1 MDVVCWDTLSLF
13 AEDPPTRRHA
23 VQREMVFRSFLV
35 SFSLSPVITVLKILT
50 MTEAALRLLSGY
62 ARINLL
68 LVHFI
73 LFMEREGENDG
84 QITDRYIERG
94 PAA

>member
-1 MDVVCWDTLSLF
+1 M
-13 AEDPPTRRHA
+13 A
-23 VQREMVFRSFLV
+23 FRSFLI
-35 SFSLSPVITVLKILT
+35 SFSLSPVITELKILT

-73 LFMEREGENDG
+73 LFMEWEGENDG
-84 QITDRYIERG
+84 QITDRYIERS